1 MCSPVVL
8 WTHPGEH
15 PDPDIESRR
24 EQEAVH
30 EQRDIF
36 YLRSRFFISLSV
48 SGDSVP
54 PERPVDARGNGRGG
68 KEILMSK
75 TPSPCG
81 LSFPRSEFLSC
92 QISTNVECPD
102 GIGRV
107 AGFGKSTDRV
117 DQ

>member
-36 YLRSRFFISLSV
+36 YLRSLLFISLSV

-54 PERPVDARGNGRGG
+54 PERPVDVRGNTHRVQ
-68 KEILMSK
+68 EILMYNF
-75 TPSPCG
+75 PCI
-81 LSFPRSEFLSC
+81 LSDSSNEYLSWL
-92 QISTNVECPD
+92 ISTKWGVLAE
-102 GIGRV
+102 
-107 AGFGKSTDRV
+107 
-117 DQ
+117 

>member
-36 YLRSRFFISLSV
+36 YLRSLLFISLTV
-48 SGDSVP
+48 SGDTVP

-68 KEILMSK
+68 KEILLHK
-75 TPSPCG
+75 RLSPCG
-81 LSFPRSEFLSC
+81 LSFLCSEFLSC

-102 GIGRV
+102 DIGRV
-107 AGFGKSTDRV
+107 AGLGKSTDRV

>member
-36 YLRSRFFISLSV
+36 YLRSLLVISLTV

-54 PERPVDARGNGRGG
+54 PERPVDVRGNSGGG
-68 KEILMSK
+68 KEILMCT
-75 TPSPCG
+75 TPTPCG
-81 LSFPRSEFLSC
+81 LSDSSSEFQSR
-92 QISTNVECPD
+92 VE
-102 GIGRV
+102 
-107 AGFGKSTDRV
+107 
-117 DQ
+117 

>member
-36 YLRSRFFISLSV
+36 DVRSLLVISLSV

-68 KEILMSK
+68 KEILMCK
-75 TPSPCG
+75 TPPPCG
-81 LSFPRSEFLSC
+81 LNYPSSEFPSWL
-92 QISTNVECPD
+92 ISTKWSVLTE
-102 GIGRV
+102 
-107 AGFGKSTDRV
+107 
-117 DQ
+117 

>member
-1 MCSPVVL
+1 M
-8 WTHPGEH
+8 
-15 PDPDIESRR
+15 
-24 EQEAVH
+24 
-30 EQRDIF
+30 QRDIF
-36 YLRSRFFISLSV
+36 LFPLSASCVCLSFSLSV

-54 PERPVDARGNGRGG
+54 LERPVDVRGNGPGG
-68 KEILMSK
+68 KEILMYK

-81 LSFPRSEFLSC
+81 LSFLRSEFLSC

-102 GIGRV
+102 GVGRV